1 VGGGATLNW
10 FDSEGDYSETDF
22 GGSLLGGIQLNSGM
36 FLETKY
42 GLGNVPDWK
51 FYVGW
56 NAK

>member
-1 VGGGATLNW
+1 MRLVSSGTH
-10 FDSEGDYSETDF
+10 DYESESETDF

-36 FLETKY
+36 YLEAKY
-42 GLGNVPDWK
+42 GLGDVPDWK